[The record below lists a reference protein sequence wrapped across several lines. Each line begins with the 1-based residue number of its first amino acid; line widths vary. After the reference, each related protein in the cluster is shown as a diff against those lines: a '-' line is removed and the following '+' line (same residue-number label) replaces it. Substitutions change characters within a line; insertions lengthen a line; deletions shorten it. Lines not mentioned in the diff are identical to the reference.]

1 MYIRKKGDKWQ
12 GYVRIINRPP
22 ISKCFVSKTDAKRWA
37 IVTENKIRREDGGI
51 AKIKFPSFKD
61 VALRYINEV
70 TTYKIGYTQR
80 VEKNIIISLLR
91 ESWAEYPINKITP
104 SVIGKYRNDRREKIK
119 GSTINRSLD
128 VISTIFTQCK
138 K

>member
-70 TTYKIGYTQR
+70 TTYKIGYTPR
-80 VEKNIIISLLR
+80 VEKDMVNRFSERL
-91 ESWAEYPINKITP
+91 
-104 SVIGKYRNDRREKIK
+104 IGKSDAQSSAKD
-119 GSTINRSLD
+119 T
-128 VISTIFTQCK
+128 
-138 K
+138 